1 MVVERSHNK
10 GGDPL
15 AAGRHA
21 QAGNPGYEDS
31 IYSFFNYLYLVIIL
45 SVVLFPLVNILSSS
59 FSDSSAVVA
68 GQVFLLP
75 VNPSLEGYRAVFQNR
90 QIWTG
95 YYNSI
100 IYTVA
105 GTAISVALTMVAA
118 YPLMRRGLP
127 GGGAIM
133 KLMVFTMIFSGG
145 MIPSYLVVNNLGMI
159 NTRWAMIIPGAISV
173 YNVII
178 ARTFLKSNIPVD
190 MLEAAQIEGCDD
202 FHFFIR
208 FVLPLSKTII
218 AVLTLFYAVGNWNAF
233 FSALIYIRRAEL
245 FPLQVIIRNILLL
258 SQMADML
265 GDVNLALQ
273 YQGMYDL
280 IKYAVI
286 IVASAPVLM
295 LYPFLQRYFIKGV
308 MIGSLKG

>member
-1 MVVERSHNK
+1 MRNRIRQS
-10 GGDPL
+10 
-15 AAGRHA
+15 R
-21 QAGNPGYEDS
+21 EDN

-59 FSDSSAVVA
+59 FSDPSAVVS

-90 QIWTG
+90 QIWMG
-95 YYNSI
+95 YYNSV
-100 IYTVA
+100 IYTVT

-118 YPLMRRGLP
+118 YPLMRSGLP

-133 KLMVFTMIFSGG
+133 KIMVFTMIFSGG